1 MSFEGASEC
10 AYGVSLSSRSHAD
23 DRGAH
28 RNNIIR
34 ALLGGGLRASL
45 VSSSTLLLERVGLLG
60 PHVLASVSFCT
71 CTNKT
76 GSVDLTS
83 LLQSVS
89 EGGGSSKRKM
99 ENGNSNGNGAGGA
112 FEYDVIV
119 IGGGSGGLAC
129 AKRCAKHGKKVT
141 LLDFVKPS
149 PPGTTWGL
157 GGTCVNVGCIPK
169 KLMHYGGL
177 LGESAGDARS
187 LGWTTFGVDADGGK
201 HPKHDWDTLVT
212 SVQNY
217 VRSINFGYRTELR
230 EQSVEYKNEY
240 GVFVD
245 KHTVECTNKR
255 GEKRTIT
262 GETIILAPGGRPRYL
277 GVPGDKECCITSDDI
292 FSLRKSPGKTLVV
305 GASYI
310 ALECAGF
317 LTAFGY
323 DTYVMARS
331 IFLRGFDQ
339 EVAEHIGNF
348 MERHGTKMI
357 KRCSP
362 VKFERI
368 TEEEDPSQKDMIRCT
383 YKNLDFGFETSEV
396 FDTVLLA
403 VGRDAC
409 TPQMNI
415 QAAGIQMNEKTGKV
429 LVNEFDQTTADNI
442 YAIGDAVD
450 TRQELT
456 PVAIKSGE
464 RLADRLFGGKPNLKM
479 DYNEV
484 PTTVFTP
491 IEYGCV
497 GMSEEL
503 AVETYGMDKLEIYHS
518 YLRPLE
524 WKTNHEFHDIKNDI
538 SHREDNSC
546 FFKMV
551 TLKEENERVIGL
563 HYVGPNAGEVMQG
576 FALAVKLKATK
587 ADFDDTVGIH
597 PTVAEE
603 FTTLKVTKSSG
614 MDPSKRGC

>member
-1 MSFEGASEC
+1 VGLFSPAAFLCAGGRRTSVSVGLHRLVAAAFPFRANFGASF
-10 AYGVSLSSRSHAD
+10 LSSSA
-23 DRGAH
+23 GEK
-28 RNNIIR
+28 
-34 ALLGGGLRASL
+34 GPSL
-45 VSSSTLLLERVGLLG
+45 VDLDLNTLFRAPQG
-60 PHVLASVSFCT
+60 AQS
-71 CTNKT
+71 
-76 GSVDLTS
+76 GSGGEMGEMGEA
-83 LLQSVS
+83 QS
-89 EGGGSSKRKM
+89 
-99 ENGNSNGNGAGGA
+99 
-112 FEYDVIV
+112 YDVIV

-169 KLMHYGGL
+169 KLMHYGAL

-187 LGWTTFGVDADGGK
+187 LGWTKFGAGEGGA
-201 HPKHDWDTLVT
+201 HDWDTLVT

-230 EQSVEYKNEY
+230 DQKVEYKNEF
-240 GVFVD
+240 GVFLD
-245 KHTVECTNKR
+245 EHTVECTNKR

-262 GETIILAPGGRPRYL
+262 GDHIIFAPGGRPRYL
-277 GVPGDKECCITSDDI
+277 GVPGDKELCITSDDI
-292 FSLRKSPGKTLVV
+292 FSLQKSPGKTLVV

-317 LTAFGY
+317 LTGFGY
-323 DTYVMARS
+323 ETYVMSRS

-339 EVAEHIGNF
+339 EVAEHIGNY

-357 KRCSP
+357 KRCVP
-362 VKFERI
+362 VKFERVEAD
-368 TEEEDPSQKDMIRCT
+368 EEQPENVGRIRCT
-383 YKNLDFGFETSEV
+383 YKNLDFGFETSEC

-409 TPQMNI
+409 TANVGLE
-415 QAAGIQMNEKTGKV
+415 ATGIQMNEKTGKV
-429 LVNEFDQTTADNI
+429 LVDAYDKCVGTDKI

-464 RLADRLFGGKPNLKM
+464 RLADRLFGGKPELKM

-491 IEYGCV
+491 IEYACV

-503 AVETYGMDKLEIYHS
+503 ATETHGAENLEVYHS
-518 YLRPLE
+518 YVNSNFPDFTSVSPLFPPLPL
-524 WKTNHEFHDIKNDI
+524 TQA
-538 SHREDNSC
+538 REAVDGWESTSETD
-546 FFKMV
+546 FSLV
-551 TLKEENERVIGL
+551 
-563 HYVGPNAGEVMQG
+563 G
-576 FALAVKLKATK
+576 FAL
-587 ADFDDTVGIH
+587 
-597 PTVAEE
+597 
-603 FTTLKVTKSSG
+603 
-614 MDPSKRGC
+614 C

>member
-1 MSFEGASEC
+1 MEKKGKEKEKIGFLSF
-10 AYGVSLSSRSHAD
+10 SLSRFRAASQVTKGVLVVSRA
-23 DRGAH
+23 R
-28 RNNIIR
+28 
-34 ALLGGGLRASL
+34 
-45 VSSSTLLLERVGLLG
+45 VFSSSAFAFGKEEGEDN
-60 PHVLASVSFCT
+60 
-71 CTNKT
+71 NKNNNNNA
-76 GSVDLTS
+76 VDLDF
-83 LLQSVS
+83 LW
-89 EGGGSSKRKM
+89 SSKSKEVLKM
-99 ENGNSNGNGAGGA
+99 ENGNGASENGGGGGGGGKYL
-112 FEYDVIV
+112 YDVVV

-129 AKRCAKHGKKVT
+129 AKRCAKYGKKVT
-141 LLDFVKPS
+141 LLDFVKPT
-149 PPGTTWGL
+149 PIGTTWGL

-169 KLMHYGGL
+169 KLMHYGAL
-177 LGESAGDARS
+177 LGEAAGDARS
-187 LGWTTFGVDADGGK
+187 LGWTKFGAGEEGS
-201 HPKHDWDTLVT
+201 KHDWETLVT
-212 SVQNY
+212 SVQNH
-217 VRSINFGYRTELR
+217 VRGINFGYRTEMR
-230 EQSVEYKNEY
+230 DQNVEYKNEF

-245 KHTVECTNKR
+245 DHTIECTNKR

-262 GETIILAPGGRPRYL
+262 SEYVVFAPGGRPRYL
-277 GVPGDKECCITSDDI
+277 GVPGDKEMCITSDDI
-292 FSLRKSPGKTLVV
+292 FSLQTPPGKTLVV

-339 EVAEHIGNF
+339 EVAEHIGNY

-357 KRCSP
+357 KRCVP
-362 VKFERI
+362 VGFERI
-368 TEEEDPSQKDMIRCT
+368 TDEEDENKGRIRCT

-403 VGRDAC
+403 VGRNAC
-409 TPQMNI
+409 TAEVNLE
-415 QAAGIQMNEKTGKV
+415 AAGVELNPKTGKV
-429 LVNEFDQTTADNI
+429 LVDEYDQTTAKNI

-464 RLADRLFGGKPNLKM
+464 RLADRLFGGRPEFKM

-491 IEYGCV
+491 LEYGCV

-503 AVETYGMDKLEIYHS
+503 AIETHGEENLEVYHS

-524 WKTNHEFHDIKNDI
+524 WKTNQEFHDIKKGVE
-538 SHREDNSC
+538 HREDNSC
-546 FFKMV
+546 FLKMV
-551 TLKEENERVIGL
+551 TLKHENERVIGL
-563 HYVGPNAGEVMQG
+563 HYVGPNAGELMQG

-603 FTTLKVTKSSG
+603 FTVLKVTKSSG
-614 MDPSKRGC
+614 KDPTKRGC

>member
-1 MSFEGASEC
+1 MTKRPRAW
-10 AYGVSLSSRSHAD
+10 GVA
-23 DRGAH
+23 A
-28 RNNIIR
+28 I
-34 ALLGGGLRASL
+34 ALLGFRRAFAGSLRGAASSRAL
-45 VSSSTLLLERVGLLG
+45 SCAGVG
-60 PHVLASVSFCT
+60 
-71 CTNKT
+71 
-76 GSVDLTS
+76 VDLDLS
-83 LLQSVS
+83 KLLAKMPSNNS
-89 EGGGSSKRKM
+89 ENAGSS
-99 ENGNSNGNGAGGA
+99 GSGYD
-112 FEYDVIV
+112 FDVIV
-119 IGGGSGGLAC
+119 VGGGSGGLAC

-141 LLDFVKPS
+141 LLDYVKPS
-149 PPGTTWGL
+149 PYGTKWGL

-169 KLMHYGGL
+169 KLMHYGAL

-187 LGWTTFGVDADGGK
+187 LGWTKFGKEDGK
-201 HPKHDWDTLVT
+201 DHPTHDWETLVM

-230 EQSVEYKNEY
+230 EQSVEYKNEF

-245 KHTVECTNKR
+245 DHTIECTNKR
-255 GEKRTIT
+255 GEKSTIT
-262 GETIILAPGGRPRYL
+262 GEHIVFAPGGRPRYL
-277 GVPGDKECCITSDDI
+277 GVPGDKELCITSDDI
-292 FSLRKSPGKTLVV
+292 FSLQKSPGKTLVV

-339 EVAEHIGNF
+339 EVAEHIGSY

-357 KRCSP
+357 RRCVP
-362 VKFERI
+362 VKFEKV
-368 TEEEDPSQKDMIRCT
+368 EDESDPNHGMIACT
-383 YKNLDFGFETSEV
+383 YKNLDFEFETTEY

-403 VGRDAC
+403 VGRTAC
-409 TPQMNI
+409 TDVNLE
-415 QAAGIQMNEKTGKV
+415 AAGVELNPKTGKV
-429 LVNEFDQTTADNI
+429 LVDEYDKTSAGNI

-464 RLADRLFGGKPNLKM
+464 RLADRLFGGRPDYKM
-479 DYNEV
+479 DYLEV

-491 IEYGCV
+491 LEYGCV

-503 AVETYGMDKLEIYHS
+503 AKETYGEDKLEVYHS

-524 WKTNHEFHDIKNDI
+524 WKTNQEFYDLKKGIE
-538 SHREDNSC
+538 HREDNTC
-546 FFKMV
+546 FFKLI
-551 TLKEENERVIGL
+551 TLKEENQRVVGL
-563 HYVGPNAGEVMQG
+563 HYVGPNAGEVVQG
-576 FALAVKLKATK
+576 FAVAVKLGATK

-603 FTTLKVTKSSG
+603 FTMLKVTKSSG
-614 MDPSKRGC
+614 KDPTKRGC